1 MKSAAFELLHPASL
15 PDALQMLRSSA
26 GYTKLLGGSQSL
38 GPMLNLRLAQPDALV
53 SVSRLPELGGF
64 TLSDD
69 SLLLGAGVTHAA
81 IEDGVVPDVT
91 LGLLPF
97 VASNI
102 AYRAIRNRGTLGGS
116 LAHADPA
123 ADWVNT
129 LMLVGATM
137 LVAGPAPD
145 GSVARREVAARDF
158 MLGPFTTALADD
170 EILTGVRIPKF
181 SASAR
186 WGYYKYCRKTG
197 EFAEAIGGAL
207 ADPERGIY
215 RLLIGA
221 TDGVPLVVENASE
234 VFRSAS
240 PLEVTRL
247 LAQAGLGDD
256 PYALKMHQTA
266 ALRAIAMMRQPRQAS
281 TQ

>member
-1 MKSAAFELLHPASL
+1 MKAAAFELLQPVSL
-15 PDALQMLRSSA
+15 SDALQTLVSSV

-38 GPMLNLRLAQPDALV
+38 GPMLNLRLAQPDVLV
-53 SVSRLPELGGF
+53 SISRLPELADF
-64 TLSDD
+64 ELNED
-69 SLLLGAGVTHAA
+69 SLLLGSGVTHAA
-81 IEDGVVPDVT
+81 VEDGVVPDVT
-91 LGLLPF
+91 LGLMPF

-123 ADWVNT
+123 ADWVNS
-129 LMLVGATM
+129 LMLVGATF
-137 LVAGPAPD
+137 LIAGAAAS
-145 GSVARREVAARDF
+145 GEVTRREVAAKDF
-158 MLGPFTTALADD
+158 MLGPFTTVLAEH
-170 EILTGVRIPKF
+170 EILTGIRIPKF

-221 TDGVPLVVENASE
+221 TEGVPLVFEGTSEAFLNASPAD
-234 VFRSAS
+234 VK
-240 PLEVTRL
+240 RL
-247 LAQAGLGDD
+247 LEKAGMGDD
-256 PYALKMHQTA
+256 PYTLKMHQTA
-266 ALRAIAMMRQPRQAS
+266 ALRAMAMMRQHPQEKSR
-281 TQ
+281 